1 MILFMLSNFLSQ
13 CNAVK
18 GNVTLFPICYSV
30 DCSFSPQSVFVKY
43 YRAVATNICE
53 ICLFFSY
60 SLSTCMVALQ

>member
-1 MILFMLSNFLSQ
+1 MMLFMLSNFLSQ
-13 CNAVK
+13 CNDMK
-18 GNVTLFPICYSV
+18 SNVILCLCCYCV
-30 DCSFSPQSVFVKY
+30 DCSFSPQSAFVKY